1 MAKLREQK
9 GAHKGPYHVKQPAKK
24 KIGAAGRPSVPLN
37 RKMKKSKRKRLHVP
51 VNSGQGVKGDNSTGS
66 KFGTSHPVQK

>member
-9 GAHKGPYHVKQPAKK
+9 GAHKGPHHVKQPAKK
-24 KIGAAGRPSVPLN
+24 KILTGGRLSVPLN
-37 RKMKKSKRKRLHVP
+37 RKMKNSKRKRLHVP
-51 VNSGQGVKGDNSTGS
+51 INRGQGVKGDTAQGG